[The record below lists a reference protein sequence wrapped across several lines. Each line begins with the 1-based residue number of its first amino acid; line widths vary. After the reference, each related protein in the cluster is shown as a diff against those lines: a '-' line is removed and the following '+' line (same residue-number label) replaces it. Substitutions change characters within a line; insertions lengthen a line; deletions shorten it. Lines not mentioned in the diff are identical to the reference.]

1 MTPCAP
7 PSTSRT
13 TSSTISRNCRTR
25 KKSLTATV
33 SEVLRAGLAQI
44 AKPLA
49 TRRYREKTYDM
60 GPPKVDLTKALRL
73 AGELETEEILRK
85 MEQGK

>member
-1 MTPCAP
+1 M
-7 PSTSRT
+7 RT
-13 TSSTISRNCRTR
+13 TVNLPDDILHDLKELSCTR

-44 AKPLA
+44 AKPPA

>member
-1 MTPCAP
+1 M
-7 PSTSRT
+7 RT
-13 TSSTISRNCRTR
+13 TVNLPDDILHDLKELSRTR

-73 AGELETEEILRK
+73 AGELESEEILRK

>member
-1 MTPCAP
+1 M
-7 PSTSRT
+7 RT
-13 TSSTISRNCRTR
+13 TVNLPDDILHDLKELSRTR

-49 TRRYREKTYDM
+49 ARRYREKTYDM

>member
-1 MTPCAP
+1 M
-7 PSTSRT
+7 RT
-13 TSSTISRNCRTR
+13 TVNLPDDILHDLKELSRTR